1 MLRLYLLFF
10 LKIYLRKRVQ
20 GFGLYLFSNAVK
32 KERLCKVIW
41 LVPQ

>member
-32 KERLCKVIW
+32 KKGCVK
-41 LVPQ
+41 